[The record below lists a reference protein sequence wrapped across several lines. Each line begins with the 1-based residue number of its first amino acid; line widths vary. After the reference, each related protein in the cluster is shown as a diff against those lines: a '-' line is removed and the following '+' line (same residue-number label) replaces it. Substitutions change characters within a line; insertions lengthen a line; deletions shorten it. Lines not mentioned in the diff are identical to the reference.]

1 MRLVLVLMSLFAAL
15 ALPARAADP
24 AGGNQVV
31 YHFSD
36 GLEQASGGLRNIRNH
51 LDTDPAAKIVVVA
64 HAAGVNF
71 LLKGA
76 KDKNGNEY
84 ASTIEDL
91 STAGVEFRAC
101 RITLTSRNIDPKQ
114 IHDDAKIVPSGVVEI
129 TRLQAREG
137 YAYLKP

>member
-1 MRLVLVLMSLFAAL
+1 MRHLFALAAAL
-15 ALPARAADP
+15 ALVAGPACAAD
-24 AGGNQVV
+24 GGDRVV
-31 YHFSD
+31 YHLND
-36 GLEQASGGLRNIRNH
+36 GVEQAANGLRNIRNH
-51 LDTDPAAKIVVVA
+51 LEVDPKAKIVVVA

-76 KDKNGNEY
+76 KDKNGNEF

-101 RITLTSRNIDPKQ
+101 RITLTSRGIDPKQ
-114 IHDDAKIVPSGVVEI
+114 LHDDARLVPSGVVEI
-129 TRLQAREG
+129 TRLQAQER

>member
-1 MRLVLVLMSLFAAL
+1 MRFRLAL
-15 ALPARAADP
+15 AAVIALLVVPARAAD
-24 AGGNQVV
+24 GGDRVV
-31 YHFSD
+31 YHFND
-36 GLEQASGGLRNIRNH
+36 GIEQASNGLRNIRNH
-51 LDTDPAAKIVVVA
+51 LEVDPKAKIVVVA

-76 KDKNGNEY
+76 KDKTGNEF

-91 STAGVEFRAC
+91 STAGVEFRVC

-114 IHDDAKIVPSGVVEI
+114 LHDDARLVPSGVVEV
-129 TRLQAREG
+129 TRLQAQER